1 MKTSNRTLVGFG
13 IGIAALVIITI
24 ILVLTLGRS
33 NPTLLPENTPQGVV
47 QRYLQAVQEKNYQ
60 VAYNYL
66 APFDPKNSNGPVQSF
81 DNWTMSN
88 QNSNNSTWKAEL
100 VGVKFNGDSASVTV
114 MIDIFSPGGPLANPV
129 RTNTMTFILNK
140 TASSWMI
147 ITPTDLYW
155 LY

>member
-13 IGIAALVIITI
+13 IGIVALVIITV

-60 VAYNYL
+60 IAYNYL
-66 APFDPKNSNGPVQSF
+66 TPADPKNPNGPFQSY
-81 DNWTMSN
+81 DNWVMST
-88 QNSNNSTWKAEL
+88 QNSSNSVWKANL
-100 VGVKFNGDSASVTV
+100 GTVNINGDNATVEV
-114 MIDIFSPGGPLANPV
+114 MIDIFRPGGPLGNPV
-129 RTNTMTFILNK
+129 NTNNMTFLLKK
-140 TASSWMI
+140 TGTNWLI
-147 ITPTDLYW
+147 ISPTDLYW

>member
-33 NPTLLPENTPQGVV
+33 NQTLLPENTPQGVV

-66 APFDPKNSNGPVQSF
+66 TPADPKIPNGPFQSY
-81 DNWTMSN
+81 DNWVMST
-88 QNSNNSTWKAEL
+88 QNSNNSTWKANL
-100 VGVKFNGDSASVTV
+100 GSVNTNGYNATV
-114 MIDIFSPGGPLANPV
+114 EITIDIFRPVGPFGNPV
-129 RTNTMTFILNK
+129 NTNTMTFVLKK
-140 TASSWMI
+140 TGANWMI
-147 ITPTDLYW
+147 ISPTDLYW